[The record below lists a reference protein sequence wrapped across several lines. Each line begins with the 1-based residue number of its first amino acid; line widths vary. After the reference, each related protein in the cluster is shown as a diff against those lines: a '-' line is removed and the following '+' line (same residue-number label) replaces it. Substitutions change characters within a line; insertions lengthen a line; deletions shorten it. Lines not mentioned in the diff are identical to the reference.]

1 MSKPSLEMA
10 LHLLATGLLEATDAK
25 ERGKER
31 WIVNAHLVQ
40 ALNHIC
46 AHQILRDGTPKVG
59 GVHDLYTK
67 AHHPLSEIDPDLV
80 AQAEADEPLL
90 DYFDEPTWLCEDLSI
105 NCKDIVG
112 EIQQRVI
119 LQIKSLATALG
130 RPELYIEARQWIAQH
145 PIITEDI
152 IEEACNKSA
161 ALGLARGHLE
171 KFYEICPVAHSLN
184 LCERCGRQYD
194 PEGCGR
200 PMCSP
205 WTSPQNA
212 KEIYRVNHGAAMYIV
227 RPGLAELWLFD
238 ELTRLGLEPELWP
251 GDDAYDLRVEVAGK
265 VLAIDV
271 KDARYPKQLARR
283 LNNDTIPSE
292 PKWDE
297 AYFVLPPWRDSQH
310 YRYILQVNLKPD
322 MPVLWANELIACI
335 KGEIGK

>member
-1 MSKPSLEMA
+1 MSKPSLEIA
-10 LHLLATGLLEATDAK
+10 LHLLATGLLEAVDAK

-46 AHQILRDGTPKVG
+46 AHQILKDGIPKVG

-67 AHHPLSEIDPDLV
+67 ARESLSEIEPDFV
-80 AQAEADEPLL
+80 EQVEADEPLL
-90 DYFDEPTWLCEDLSI
+90 DYFKEPTWLCEELSI
-105 NCKDIVG
+105 TSRDIVG
-112 EIQQRVI
+112 EVQQRVI

-130 RPELYIEARQWIAQH
+130 RPELYIEARQWMILH
-145 PIITEDI
+145 TIIIEDI
-152 IEEACNKSA
+152 IEEACNNSV

-171 KFYEICPVAHSLN
+171 KFYEICPVAHRLN
-184 LCERCGRQYD
+184 LCEKCGRQYE
-194 PEGCGR
+194 PEKCGR

-205 WTSPQNA
+205 WTPPENT
-212 KEIYRVNHGAAMYIV
+212 KEVFRVNHGAAMYIV

-238 ELTRLGLEPELWP
+238 ELTKLGLQPELWP

-271 KDARYPKQLARR
+271 KDARSAKQLARR
-283 LNNDTIPSE
+283 LNTDTIPSE
-292 PKWDE
+292 PSWND

-310 YRYILQVNLKPD
+310 YRHALQVNLKPNV
-322 MPVLWANELIACI
+322 PVLWANDLLTRI
-335 KGEIGK
+335 KGDIAK